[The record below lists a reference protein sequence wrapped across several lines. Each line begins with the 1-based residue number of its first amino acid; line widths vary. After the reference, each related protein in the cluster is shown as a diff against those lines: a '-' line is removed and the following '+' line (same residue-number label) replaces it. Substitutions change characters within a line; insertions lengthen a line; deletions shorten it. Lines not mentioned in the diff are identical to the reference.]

1 MKTFLKSILC
11 IAIGMMVCMLTS
23 CSNSKKTP
31 EKPHKETSLEG
42 DQVRTQTT
50 KLQGIE
56 EMETLNDEGTGMIKR
71 PYVYFVGTAK
81 ADNKRAAISL
91 AQRNAYSTISLVLQ
105 NAVKAQA
112 EQGTLLVNGKT
123 QEAVKEYW
131 NQVSVSL
138 TKACMPIGEATIEY
152 NSSTNMYDVTAKV
165 GTRGDRFNKLLEEA
179 GSFNKRPDLQG
190 EELKKFIE
198 ANNAIMEAV
207 KSGF

>member
-1 MKTFLKSILC
+1 MKTLKLILC
-11 IAIGMMVCMLTS
+11 ISIGMMICMFTA
-23 CSNSKKTP
+23 CSSSKAAS
-31 EKPHKETSLEG
+31 EKPHRETSLEG
-42 DQVRTQTT
+42 DNVRRQQA

-56 EMETLNDEGTGMIKR
+56 EMETLNDDGTSMIKM

-112 EQGTLLVNGKT
+112 EQGTLLNNGKT

-138 TKACMPIGEATIEY
+138 TKACMPLGDGIIEY
-152 NSSTNMYDVTAKV
+152 NPATKMYDVTAKV
-165 GTRGDRFNKLLEEA
+165 GTRGDRFNKLLDNA
-179 GSFNKRPDLQG
+179 GLFRPTDLQG
-190 EELKKFIE
+190 EELKNFIE
-198 ANNAIMEAV
+198 VNNAIIDAV
-207 KSGF
+207 KSAF